1 MCGTHVEQEIIPG
14 LANKAGKFTKV
25 VYQYLKSWLIK
36 TMLRHSFLV
45 CLFTH
50 QTSKISY
57 I

>member
-14 LANKAGKFTKV
+14 LANKAGKSTKV

-45 CLFTH
+45 SHTRN
-50 QTSKISY
+50 QR
-57 I
+57 